1 MTYYTSNVV
10 GAVAKFRIIGGTMSI
25 SNSTLIHVCTCTYIL
40 SISYLSFNWSG
51 GKSEM
56 GEDFVSYMKHFYII
70 KFNIY

>member
-25 SNSTLIHVCTCTYIL
+25 SNSTLIHVHIFFPFH
-40 SISYLSFNWSG
+40 SLSFNWSG

-56 GEDFVSYMKHFYII
+56 GEDFVSYMKHFY
-70 KFNIY
+70 KV